1 MMGSERTTH
10 VPHTDTTTDPTDR
23 TARIRAMNN
32 ALRRY
37 AHSGVI
43 CITAGVQALGE
54 QGVEAV
60 LMAVRAFDAFST
72 DNDPYAEHDF
82 GALQAAGARIFWKID
97 YYDRERRGGSPDPA
111 DPAVTSRVLTIMLSS
126 EY

>member
-1 MMGSERTTH
+1 MIGSERTTR
-10 VPHTDTTTDPTDR
+10 VRDTEVLER
-23 TARIRAMNN
+23 TARIRALND

-60 LMAVRAFDAFST
+60 LMAVRDFDAFSN

-82 GALQAAGARIFWKID
+82 GAFRAAGERLFWKID
-97 YYDRERRGGSPDPA
+97 YYDRSRRYGSPDPA
-111 DPAVTSRVLTIMLSS
+111 DPAVTTRVLTIMLTA